1 MLTASG
7 QGLQALEED
16 PNCNA
21 VQDVNWSHDG
31 TVIGAAI
38 EKNVVMLDMRSIITT
53 PIEVL
58 TARAN

>member
-1 MLTASG
+1 MLLAG
-7 QGLQALEED
+7 QGLQGLDAVD

-38 EKNVVMLDMRSIITT
+38 EKNVVMLDMRSIIAT
-53 PIEVL
+53 PIEAL
-58 TARAN
+58 SARAN